1 MIHDVTITI
10 IHLTNTIYINT
21 IESSIASEERYDDWG
36 ESDDSESTQQKM
48 SQSESKEILT
58 TEEVLKLRGG
68 KL

>member
-1 MIHDVTITI
+1 MIHHVTITI

-36 ESDDSESTQQKM
+36 EPDDSESTQQKM
-48 SQSESKEILT
+48 SQSEPKKILT